1 MFQVDSTVELLK
13 AYAIGSA
20 AVGDVNSAEL
30 AVAMLELYLAGQ
42 VDITFDQ
49 YGEPS
54 AEVIEQPAPL
64 VAFPMFSAPD
74 VMPEQAEKRLIGF
87 SVDQRN

>member
-1 MFQVDSTVELLK
+1 MFQVDSTVEKLK

-20 AVGDVNSAEL
+20 ALGDVERASIA
-30 AVAMLELYLAGQ
+30 AAMLELYLAGQ

-49 YGEPS
+49 YGEPT
-54 AEVIEQPAPL
+54 AAIIEQPSPV

-74 VMPEQAEKRLIGF
+74 MVPAQAEKRRIGF
-87 SVDQRN
+87 SVDRPN